1 MAFLPLGTLAHA
13 LTNEDAVA
21 TLRSCRNALRPG
33 GLLVVELPHPED
45 IFNGQMLLGDS
56 WDIEA
61 EAARPALMVEFGSE
75 EHDEFDSATQ
85 ARRVYVCLCQGGS
98 SECCVWSCRGSPDD
112 TRVCGKCDP
121 VAHARVHA
129 RCTTLEACSVAGGD
143 MRVVGLDHVAPT
155 LTPTVSE

>member
-13 LTNEDAVA
+13 LTNEDAAA

-85 ARRVYVCLCQGGS
+85 ARRAYVCLCQGGS
-98 SECCVWSCRGSPDD
+98 PGCRVWSCRGSPDD
-112 TRVCGKCDP
+112 TRLFSDP
-121 VAHARVHA
+121 VAHAYVHA
-129 RCTTLEACSVAGGD
+129 RCTTLEACSVAAAD
-143 MRVVGLDHVAPT
+143 MRVVGLHLIALT
-155 LTPTVSE
+155 LLLTISE